1 MRYFPNSLK
10 VVFLLTVLLSSCSAD
25 PQTFEEE
32 IRHVYQRQKGFYFI
46 KVPPALLS
54 LALRATEDQG
64 MIDFFGDA
72 HQVGIISF
80 GEERSD
86 DEHNKLVKS
95 LEEMLGRYDFEDLIR
110 ISDSEK
116 SISIKIKE
124 NNGKV
129 TDLVTIVSGKPGPV
143 TAITLSGELDV
154 HTIAKVAGDFDY
166 DMLMRMPGIGR

>member
-1 MRYFPNSLK
+1 MSYSKNFLRA
-10 VVFLLTVLLSSCSAD
+10 VFLLMIVISSCSSD

-32 IRHVYQRQKGFYFI
+32 VRHVYQRQKGFYFI
-46 KVPPALLS
+46 KIPPALLS
-54 LALRATEDQG
+54 VVVRATEDQG

-72 HQVGIISF
+72 RQVGIISF
-80 GEERSD
+80 GEERPD
-86 DEHNKLVKS
+86 DENNKLVKS

-143 TAITLSGELDV
+143 TAITLSGEIDV
-154 HTIAKVAGDFDY
+154 ETIIKAAGDFDY